1 MKANQL
7 TDLFL
12 KRRGY
17 TPEYLKEISDPNHQK
32 LFNVEKLAQILKFV
46 HDTQSKIVI
55 MPDFD
60 CDGDSAGTVGYAG
73 LSQLGFNVS
82 VYIPHPELGYGI
94 RIPDIKR
101 VQQQFPD
108 VKYIISCDVG
118 ITCYSAFHYANQQGI
133 HVLIT
138 DHHEEKRVK
147 PRPLEADVIVNPC
160 QLAETYKLRGIC
172 GAHVFWQVLDEYART
187 YDTNQVGLITALR
200 VFAGIGTVGD
210 MMPMLNEN
218 RQLIKDTV
226 AMLKFV
232 YNATLSELEGY
243 LQGTNFMYQ
252 RAFLGLKALLG
263 ELKHERKLPDVDSID
278 EKFLGW
284 TLVPMY
290 NAVKRMGLPMTLIYT
305 LFFGQTFDYQVQAA
319 QQLIQ
324 ANNQRKTLVGNYL
337 AQIRK
342 EVVQG
347 LQPFAPFIYLTDGP
361 GGMLG
366 LLANQLDRESGLPT
380 FVINRQN
387 LAGSGRSF
395 DYFPVISGLANTEFR
410 DCVNGHEEAFG
421 IRFKDPEQ
429 IGRFYEFLVK
439 YVYPL
444 YQQAQ
449 SQGPK
454 FDWDILI
461 GQPNNALQID
471 EPINLHHDYDFYDNM
486 QALKPFGQKFPEPN
500 VAAVFKTD
508 MLDISRMGSDKQHLK
523 IKTPEGLELLS
534 WNSGNLAGTIQ
545 DKGLL
550 VFKGELGVNNFMGQE
565 HLQMVGDFDLL

>member
-1 MKANQL
+1 MKNNQL

-17 TPEYLKEISDPNHQK
+17 TPEYLKQISDPSHQK
-32 LFNVEKLAQILKFV
+32 LLNVEKLAQILKFV
-46 HDTQSKIVI
+46 HDTESRIVI

-60 CDGDSAGTVGYAG
+60 CDGDSAATVGFAG
-73 LSQLGFNVS
+73 LSQLGFNVG
-82 VYIPHPELGYGI
+82 VYIPHPEKGYGI
-94 RIPDIKR
+94 RIPDIQS

-226 AMLKFV
+226 QMLRFI
-232 YNATLSELEGY
+232 YSTSLADLERM
-243 LQGTNFMYQ
+243 LQGTTFMYQ

-263 ELKHERKLPDVDSID
+263 ELKRQNKIVSLDSID

-290 NAVKRMGLPMTLIYT
+290 NAIKRMGLPMTIIYSV
-305 LFFGQTFDYQVQAA
+305 FFGNTFDIQVHAS
-319 QQLIQ
+319 QQLIK
-324 ANNQRKTLVGNYL
+324 ANQDRKTYVGNYL
-337 AQIRK
+337 AKIH
-342 EVVQG
+342 EDTLNG
-347 LQPFAPFIYLTDGP
+347 LEPFAPFIYVTDAP

-366 LLANQLDRESGLPT
+366 LLANQLDRETGLPT

-410 DCVNGHEEAFG
+410 DCVAGHEEAFG
-421 IRFKDPEQ
+421 IHFKDPVQVE
-429 IGRFYEFLVK
+429 RFYNFLVQ

-444 YQQAQ
+444 YERAKA
-449 SQGPK
+449 QGPK
-454 FDWDILI
+454 QDYDVLI
-461 GQPNNALQID
+461 GEPNSKFTID
-471 EPINLHHDYDFYDNM
+471 QTVNLHDDYDFYDNM
-486 QALKPFGQKFPEPN
+486 HSLKPFGQEFPEPN
-500 VAAVFKTD
+500 VAAVFKTSS
-508 MLDISRMGSDKQHLK
+508 LQISRMGKDKQHLK
-523 IKTPEGLELLS
+523 LVTPEGLELLS
-534 WNSGNLAGTIQ
+534 WNNGKLAGQ
-545 DKGLL
+545 FQNKGLVL
-550 VFKGELGVNNFMGQE
+550 FKGSFGVNTFMGQE
-565 HLQMVGDFDLL
+565 KLQMTGDVDLL